1 VPGCQAKA
9 IRSHSIPRAA
19 IAEALAESGQLYTLR
34 QSFMSIVEQ
43 SSPSDPMIVDEVGV
57 NQAGTFDGFCPAHDS
72 HGFKSIERLDE
83 PHKFSV
89 IAPLDFRARSLEYG
103 RKRTNFDFFKRL
115 AELTTDDSA
124 KAIFQAQAELY
135 ERTCLQ
141 FGDTFIG
148 NAVRMLRGD
157 PQAPAEGKVEYFC
170 MPIARNLE
178 VSCCGCFHLDM
189 SDHNSTATYTLIS
202 YADMSV
208 LLLTTYQSSK
218 EKFYAFAHET
228 GPEKLLNEIAFSRG
242 EEPLIGA
249 RLWRSLSEE
258 QQLAVRLS
266 LCHPDYRVT
275 SEVPQIIKLGKD
287 DGFLEMTPELWQ
299 RLRLFDNLN
308 PQRPDAPIAG

>member
-1 VPGCQAKA
+1 
-9 IRSHSIPRAA
+9 
-19 IAEALAESGQLYTLR
+19 
-34 QSFMSIVEQ
+34 
-43 SSPSDPMIVDEVGV
+43 
-57 NQAGTFDGFCPAHDS
+57 
-72 HGFKSIERLDE
+72 
-83 PHKFSV
+83 
-89 IAPLDFRARSLEYG
+89 
-103 RKRTNFDFFKRL
+103 
-115 AELTTDDSA
+115 
-124 KAIFQAQAELY
+124 
-135 ERTCLQ
+135 
-141 FGDTFIG
+141 
-148 NAVRMLRGD
+148 MLRGD
-157 PQAPAEGKVEYFC
+157 PQALAEGKVEYFC

-299 RLRLFDNLN
+299 RLRLFDNN
-308 PQRPDAPIAG
+308 